1 LGDEGAAAVS
11 TARGI
16 ALVTGASSGFGLLT
30 SIALAQKGYH
40 VIATMRDLSRSD
52 SLMQQAEKAGVT
64 SFIDTLILD
73 VTIPTS
79 IEQAVSAIMKKYG
92 RIDVLINNAGF
103 AVGGYVEDVP
113 MEAWR
118 SQLETNV
125 FGVIATTKAVLPFMR
140 ASQSGCIINVSSV
153 SGLSA
158 FPGYAPYST
167 SKFAIEGFSE
177 SLRLEMRPFGIRVH
191 LVEPGA
197 YRTEIWRKGF
207 ETIHTTEASPYWQRL
222 SRVLAYSRKASMT
235 APDPQ
240 EVADVI
246 ARLVDRPV
254 SKLRYPLG
262 RGVQMGLL
270 ARSLLPWKWYEGL
283 LNRLLK

>member
-1 LGDEGAAAVS
+1 MS
-11 TARGI
+11 FTTPT

-40 VIATMRDLSRSD
+40 VIATMRDLGKSEA
-52 SLMQQAEKAGVT
+52 LLAHAEQAGVT
-64 SFIDTLILD
+64 NAIETMALD
-73 VTIPTS
+73 VTIHDS
-79 IEQAVSAIMKKYG
+79 IEQVVSDIMDKYG
-92 RIDVLINNAGF
+92 RIDVLLNNAGF

-125 FGVIATTKAVLPFMR
+125 FGVIAATRAVLPHMR
-140 ASQSGCIINVSSV
+140 AQQSGCIVNVSSV

-177 SLRLEMRPFGIRVH
+177 SLRLEMMPLGVRVM

-197 YRTEIWRKGF
+197 YKTEIWRKGF
-207 ETIHTTEASPYWQRL
+207 EAIHTTEASPYWKRL
-222 SRVLAYSRKASMT
+222 SKMLDYSRKASAT

-240 EVADVI
+240 VVADKI
-246 ARLVDRPV
+246 ARIVDNPRP
-254 SKLRYPLG
+254 KLRYPMG
-262 RGVQMGLL
+262 RGVMSGLL
-270 ARSLLPWKWYEGL
+270 ARSLLPWRWYEGI

>member
-1 LGDEGAAAVS
+1 MS
-11 TARGI
+11 SARGV

-30 SIALAQKGYH
+30 SIALAGQGYR
-40 VIATMRDLSRSD
+40 VIATMRDLSRSE
-52 SLMQQAEKAGVT
+52 SLLLQAEKVGVSSAIET
-64 SFIDTLILD
+64 MFLD
-73 VTIPTS
+73 VTIQTS
-79 IEQAVSAIMKKYG
+79 IEAAVSDIMKKYG

-125 FGVIATTKAVLPFMR
+125 FGVIATTKAVLPYMR
-140 ASQSGCIINVSSV
+140 ASQSGCIVNVSSV

-177 SLRLEMRPFGIRVH
+177 SLRLEMMSFGVRVV
-191 LVEPGA
+191 LIEPGA
-197 YRTEIWRKGF
+197 YRTDIWRKGF
-207 ETIHTTEASPYWQRL
+207 EGIHTTEASPYWRRL
-222 SRVLAYSRKASMT
+222 SSMLAYSRKVSMT

-240 EVADVI
+240 EVADAI
-246 ARLVDRPV
+246 ARLVDKREP
-254 SKLRYPLG
+254 KLRYPLG
-262 RGVQMGLL
+262 RGVKMGLW
-270 ARSLLPWKWYEGL
+270 ARSFLPWKWYESI

>member
-1 LGDEGAAAVS
+1 MS
-11 TARGI
+11 FTRPT

-30 SIALAQKGYH
+30 SIALAQKGYQ
-40 VIATMRDLSRSD
+40 VIASMRDLSKSER
-52 SLMQQAEKAGVT
+52 LLKQAEQAGVIT
-64 SFIDTLILD
+64 AIETMALD
-73 VTIPTS
+73 VTIQES
-79 IEQAVSAIMKKYG
+79 IEQAVSDIMNMYG

-125 FGVIATTKAVLPFMR
+125 FGVIATTRAVLPHMR
-140 ASQSGCIINVSSV
+140 ARKSGCIINVSSV

-177 SLRLEMRPFGIRVH
+177 SLRLEMMPFGVRIV

-197 YRTEIWRKGF
+197 YQTEIWRKGF
-207 ETIHTTEASPYWQRL
+207 EAIHTTESSPYWSGL
-222 SRVLAYSRKASMT
+222 SKMLDYSKRASAT

-240 EVADVI
+240 EVAHKI
-246 ARLVDRPV
+246 AQIVDSPRP
-254 SKLRYPLG
+254 KLRYPLG
-262 RGVQMGLL
+262 RGVKMGLR

>member
-1 LGDEGAAAVS
+1 MS
-11 TARGI
+11 TVRGV

-30 SIALAQKGYH
+30 SIALAGRGYR
-40 VIATMRDLSRSD
+40 VIATMRDLSRSE
-52 SLMQQAEKAGVT
+52 SLLLQAERAGLR
-64 SFIDTLILD
+64 SAIDTMVLD
-73 VTIPTS
+73 VTIQTS
-79 IEQAVSAIMKKYG
+79 IETAVSDIMKKYG
-92 RIDVLINNAGF
+92 RIDVLVNNAGF

-125 FGVIATTKAVLPFMR
+125 FGVIATTKAVLPYMR
-140 ASQSGCIINVSSV
+140 ASQSGCIVNVSSV

-177 SLRLEMRPFGIRVH
+177 SLRLEMMPFGVRVV

-207 ETIHTTEASPYWQRL
+207 EAIHTTEASPYWQRL
-222 SRVLAYSRKASMT
+222 GSVLAYSRKVSMT

-240 EVADVI
+240 DVADTI
-246 ARLVDRPV
+246 ARLVDKRGP
-254 SKLRYPLG
+254 KLRYPLG
-262 RGVQMGLL
+262 RGVKMGLW

>member
-1 LGDEGAAAVS
+1 MRGGAAMGS
-11 TARGI
+11 TRGI

-40 VIATMRDLSRSD
+40 VIATMRDLSRGD
-52 SLMQQAEKAGVT
+52 SLLLQAKKAGVN
-64 SFIDTLILD
+64 SSIDTMRLD
-73 VTIPTS
+73 VTIQTS
-79 IEQAVSAIMKKYG
+79 IEEAVSAIMKKYG

-125 FGVIATTKAVLPFMR
+125 FGVIATTKAVLPIMR
-140 ASQSGCIINVSSV
+140 GNESGCIVNVSSV

-177 SLRLEMRPFGIRVH
+177 SLRLEMLPFGIRVH

-207 ETIHTTEASPYWQRL
+207 EAIHTTETSPYWQQL
-222 SRVLAYSRKASMT
+222 GRVLAYSRKAAMT

-240 EVADVI
+240 EVADAI
-246 ARLVDRPV
+246 ARLVDKPGA
-254 SKLRYPLG
+254 KLRYPLG
-262 RGVQMGLL
+262 RGVQMGLW
-270 ARSLLPWKWYEGL
+270 ARSFLPWKWYEGL
-283 LNRLLK
+283 LHRLLK

>member
-1 LGDEGAAAVS
+1 MS
-11 TARGI
+11 FTKPT

-30 SIALAQKGYH
+30 SLVLAQKGYH
-40 VIATMRDLSRSD
+40 VIATMRDLGKSGALLAR
-52 SLMQQAEKAGVT
+52 AEQAGVT
-64 SFIDTLILD
+64 NAIETMALD
-73 VTIPTS
+73 VTIHDS
-79 IEQAVSAIMKKYG
+79 IEQVVSDIMDKYG
-92 RIDVLINNAGF
+92 RIDVLLNNAGF

-125 FGVIATTKAVLPFMR
+125 FGVIAATRAVLPHMR
-140 ASQSGCIINVSSV
+140 AQQSGCIVNVSSV

-177 SLRLEMRPFGIRVH
+177 SLRLEMMPLGVRVV

-197 YRTEIWRKGF
+197 YKTEIWRKGF
-207 ETIHTTEASPYWQRL
+207 EAIHTTETSPYWKRL
-222 SRVLAYSRKASMT
+222 SKMLDYSRKASAT

-240 EVADVI
+240 EVADQIVRI
-246 ARLVDRPV
+246 VDNPRP
-254 SKLRYPLG
+254 KLRYPMG
-262 RGVQMGLL
+262 RGVMSRVW
-270 ARSLLPWKWYEGL
+270 ARNLLPWRWYEGV